1 MSNQILL
8 LEGSRFPSF
17 DFHFSDSIDNRF
29 KINSKPIFLNADDKT
44 NQLTSEHHTIR
55 TSESVWD
62 ASLILA
68 KYLEKQV
75 EQEQLDIIGKRVIEV
90 GAGKALPSIAA
101 SILGAEQV
109 IITDAPTVVSNIEN
123 IVKLNRIFN
132 VEVKPLDW
140 TDRDEYLPEVKA
152 AWTFDYI
159 LAADVVWVEHL
170 IEPLTETINALAT
183 TGHTVLIMAHH
194 TRALRSD
201 KLFFD
206 NLVKNG
212 WRFETIDRQQHC
224 WEEGFVDNQVVIY
237 KGIKY

>member
-1 MSNQILL
+1 MSNNILL
-8 LEGSRFPSF
+8 LEGTRFPSF
-17 DFHFSDSIDNRF
+17 DFYFSDSIDNRF
-29 KINSKPIFLNADDKT
+29 KINSKPIFLNVDDET

-75 EQEQLDIIGKRVIEV
+75 EQEQLDIVGKRVIEL

-109 IITDAPTVVSNIEN
+109 IITDAPTVVNNIEN
-123 IVKLNRIFN
+123 IVRLNQIFN
-132 VEVKPLDW
+132 VQVKPLDW

-152 AWTFDYI
+152 TLTFDYI

-170 IEPLTETINALAT
+170 IEPLAETINALAT
-183 TGHTVLIMAHH
+183 PEHTVLIMAHH

-212 WRFETIDRQQHC
+212 WKFETVDQQQLC
-224 WEEGFVDNQVVIY
+224 WEEGFVDSKVVIY
-237 KGIKY
+237 KGIKC